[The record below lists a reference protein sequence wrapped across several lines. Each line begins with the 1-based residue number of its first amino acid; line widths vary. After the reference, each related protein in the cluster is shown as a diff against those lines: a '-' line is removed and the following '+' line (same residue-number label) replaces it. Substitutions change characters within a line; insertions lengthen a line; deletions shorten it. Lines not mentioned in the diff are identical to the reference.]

1 MKQRQFDPLK
11 LDVEAFARD
20 AGQLE
25 GEWSMVDLPR
35 LAESASEESPAA
47 SWPPLRWSVRGER
60 LTPRAAEPQTWLHL
74 EAEAIVS
81 LVCQRCLQPYAQ
93 PLAVQRSL
101 RFVRDEDLAAQLDA
115 DSDEDVLAMSRSLDL
130 RELIED
136 ELLLE
141 LPLVPRHEECPQPLV
156 HADEELLEPEQDE
169 KPNPFA
175 ALAALKGKGRPQ

>member
-20 AGQLE
+20 AGALA
-25 GEWSMVDLPR
+25 GEWSMTDLPR

-47 SWPPLRWSVRGER
+47 AWPPLRWSVRGER
-60 LTPRAAEPQTWLHL
+60 LSPRAAEPQTWLHL
-74 EAEAIVS
+74 EAAATVS

-93 PLAVQRSL
+93 PLSVQRSL

-141 LPLVPRHEECPQPLV
+141 LPLVPRHEECPEPLV
-156 HADEELLEPEQDE
+156 HADEELPEEAQED

>member
-20 AGQLE
+20 GGRLD

-35 LAESASEESPAA
+35 LAESAPPESPAA
-47 SWPPLRWSVRGER
+47 TWPPLRWSVRGER
-60 LTPRAAEPQTWLHL
+60 VTPRAAEAQTWLHL
-74 EAEAIVS
+74 EAEATVS
-81 LVCQRCLQPYAQ
+81 LVCQRCLQAFAQ
-93 PLAVQRSL
+93 PLAFARDL

-115 DSDEDVLAMSRSLDL
+115 DSDDDVLAMTRALDL

-141 LPLVPRHEECPQPLV
+141 LPLVPRHEQCPEPLV
-156 HADEELLEPEQDE
+156 HVDDELPEPAEED

-175 ALAALKGKGRPQ
+175 ALAALKGKAPKQ

>member
-20 AGQLE
+20 AGALE

-35 LAESASEESPAA
+35 LAESASEASPAA
-47 SWPPLRWSVRGER
+47 GWPPLRWTVRGER
-60 LTPRAAEPQTWLHL
+60 VTPRAAEPETWLHL
-74 EAEAIVS
+74 TAEATVS
-81 LVCQRCLQPYAQ
+81 LVCQRCLHPYAQ
-93 PLAVQRSL
+93 PLSFERSL
-101 RFVRDEDLAAQLDA
+101 RFVRDEDMAAQLDA
-115 DSDEDVLAMSRSLDL
+115 DSDDDVLAMSRSLDL

-141 LPLVPRHEECPQPLV
+141 LPLVPRHETCPEPLV
-156 HADEELLEPEQDE
+156 HAESELPEPAPED
-169 KPNPFA
+169 KPHPFA

>member
-35 LAESASEESPAA
+35 LAESAPPESPADA
-47 SWPPLRWSVRGER
+47 WPPLRWAARGER
-60 LTPRAAEPQTWLHL
+60 VTPRAAEAQTWLHL
-74 EAEAIVS
+74 DAEATVT

-93 PLAVQRSL
+93 PLAFERSL
-101 RFVRDEDLAAQLDA
+101 HFVRDEELAAQLDA
-115 DSDEDVLAMSRSLDL
+115 DSDDDVLAMTRSLDL
-130 RELIED
+130 RELVED

-141 LPLVPRHEECPQPLV
+141 LPLVPRHDTCPQPLV
-156 HADEELLEPEQDE
+156 HAEDELPEPTEED

>member
-20 AGQLE
+20 AAELQ

-47 SWPPLRWSVRGER
+47 AWPPLRWAARGER

-74 EAEAIVS
+74 EAEATVS
-81 LVCQRCLQPYAQ
+81 LVCQRCLQAYAQ
-93 PLAVQRSL
+93 PLSVQRSL

-115 DSDEDVLAMSRSLDL
+115 DSDDDVLAMSRSLDL

-141 LPLVPRHEECPQPLV
+141 LPLVPRHEECPEPLV
-156 HADEELLEPEQDE
+156 HADEDLPEPAEDD

-175 ALAALKGKGRPQ
+175 ALAALKGKGRQQ